1 MNGAQSVHPAFKL
14 YRIQEHPSYTDASLH
29 ITNRAALKTQSE
41 PTQYLYNIQHD
52 NIGGGKM
59 AGTEHLEFP
68 LSSVGMSKRILL
80 R

>member
-1 MNGAQSVHPAFKL
+1 MHHSTAQTANIPVPDTTGHPWV
-14 YRIQEHPSYTDASLH
+14 
-29 ITNRAALKTQSE
+29 RAALTTQSE

-52 NIGGGKM
+52 NIGEGKM

>member
-1 MNGAQSVHPAFKL
+1 MHHSTSQTANIPVPDTTGHPWV
-14 YRIQEHPSYTDASLH
+14 
-29 ITNRAALKTQSE
+29 RAALKTQSE

-59 AGTEHLEFP
+59 AGTEHLKFP
-68 LSSVGMSKRILL
+68 PSSVGMSKRILL